1 MRTPLPQ
8 NKVVT
13 ADILLQR
20 SGNGICL
27 QAAEKQDSLV
37 SGAKVTLSAA
47 VPSFNRL
54 SKWLYTFTIKPIF
67 EDEIMKLQVCVMQHL
82 QWPSFASSSF
92 SILFCLTPINI
103 LIFHGGSCR
112 VGSRDAIKYSFP
124 CSCWSWKVLCH
135 PLYWDSL
142 SEGCPSG
149 WICASGRHGWFLFFC
164 VDVFWVPTHQLIDS
178 LWSL

>member
-47 VPSFNRL
+47 VPSFYRL
-54 SKWLYTFTIKPIF
+54 SK
-67 EDEIMKLQVCVMQHL
+67 
-82 QWPSFASSSF
+82 
-92 SILFCLTPINI
+92 
-103 LIFHGGSCR
+103 
-112 VGSRDAIKYSFP
+112 
-124 CSCWSWKVLCH
+124 
-135 PLYWDSL
+135 
-142 SEGCPSG
+142 
-149 WICASGRHGWFLFFC
+149 
-164 VDVFWVPTHQLIDS
+164 
-178 LWSL
+178 